1 MKSKFK
7 QFIICI
13 LAVFAMTSCKT
24 TSKVAQTSD
33 EVFMV
38 TETLPEFPGGTEQMM
53 MFLASTVTYPSSV
66 GNEKAVVPVRFVVE
80 KDGSLS
86 GFEVMKVGN
95 RNSNPAFESAAL
107 DAIKKMPSWKPATN
121 GGKPVRCYMTI
132 PIRFSR

>member
-53 MFLASTVTYPSSV
+53 MFLASNVVYPSSV
-66 GNEKAVVPVRFVVE
+66 GNERAVVPVRFVVE
-80 KDGSLS
+80 KDGSLT
-86 GFEVMKVGN
+86 GFEIMKVAN
-95 RNSNPAFESAAL
+95 KNSNPAFESAAL
-107 DAIKKMPSWKPATN
+107 EAVKKMPMWKPATN
-121 GGKPVRCYMTI
+121 GGKPVRCYMTV